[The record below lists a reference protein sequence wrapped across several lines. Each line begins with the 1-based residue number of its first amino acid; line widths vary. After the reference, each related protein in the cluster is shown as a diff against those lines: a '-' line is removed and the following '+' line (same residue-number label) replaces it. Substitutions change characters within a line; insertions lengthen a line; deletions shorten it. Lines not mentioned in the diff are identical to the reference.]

1 MQALCRL
8 CDLMKTTLLL
18 IVFVLIAA
26 AVAWLW
32 WLRPMLSLKNHD
44 NWLTL
49 HGNVDIRE
57 VNLGF
62 RVSGRVAEVLHDEGD
77 TIAAGEVLA
86 KLDAEPY
93 RREVEQARAVLA
105 ASEADSQRLA
115 AGYRPEEIAQAK
127 ANVAQAEVVYANATL
142 NADRARSLIA
152 GNVIAQE
159 DHDDRIARQAETEK
173 QLQAARANLA
183 LLEAGYRSEDI
194 AKARAQV
201 EQARAALATA
211 QIHLDDTTLLSPS
224 PGTLYTRSLEPGS
237 IVQPGVT
244 ILTLSLDRPVWV
256 RAYVDEPDLGC
267 VAPGTEV
274 EILTD
279 ARPQKPYLGKI
290 GFVSPRAEFT
300 PKTVETENLR
310 TSLVY
315 RLRIVVAE
323 PDSLLRQ
330 GMPVTVRLT
339 KAK

>member
-1 MQALCRL
+1 MKKKPALV
-8 CDLMKTTLLL
+8 LLL
-18 IVFVLIAA
+18 LVIVSAGA
-26 AVAWLW
+26 AVWHGWLS
-32 WLRPMLSLKNHD
+32 PALSLEQND
-44 NWLTL
+44 TPLTL

-77 TIAAGEVLA
+77 AITAGEMLA
-86 KLDAEPY
+86 RLDAGPY
-93 RREVEQARAVLA
+93 RHEVDQARASLA
-105 ASEADSQRLA
+105 AAESDAQRLA
-115 AGYRPEEIAQAK
+115 AGYRPEEIDQAR
-127 ANVAQAEVVYANATL
+127 ASVEQAEVVNANAKL
-142 NADRARSLIA
+142 NANRARDLITK
-152 GNVIAQE
+152 NVIPQE
-159 DHDDRIARQAETEK
+159 EHDDRLAREAETDK

-183 LLEAGYRSEDI
+183 LLAAGYRAEDI

-201 EQARAALATA
+201 AQARAVLATA
-211 QIHLDDTTLLSPS
+211 QLNLDDTTLAAPS
-224 PGTLYTRSLEPGS
+224 SGTLVTRALEPGS

-244 ILTLSLDRPVWV
+244 VLTLSLDRPVWV
-256 RAYVDEPDLGC
+256 RAYVDERDLGL

-274 EILTD
+274 DVFTD
-279 ARPQKPYLGKI
+279 SRQGKPYRGKI

-330 GMPVTVRLT
+330 GMPVTVRVKKPL
-339 KAK
+339 